1 MLHCTAC
8 IRRYLRAITG
18 DAIDLRVIHNSHLLS
33 VATTLLSRP
42 ARLHRK
48 HYATAE
54 AHLTPTPKNRAGEI
68 PTRYADGR
76 HDSSESGR
84 RNIQQLSQ
92 KSTGD
97 PLSRNEEEASG
108 PPATLQFDR
117 AALEKEIRWLRDP
130 MKLSEHTVTLLRKDE
145 YQKALE
151 LVRMSSRT
159 MACTVSWNHMLD
171 YEMYKGRVSNAMKIY
186 NDVRH
191 PSIDKLCYC

>member
-18 DAIDLRVIHNSHLLS
+18 DAIDLRVIHNPHLLS

-48 HYATAE
+48 RYATAE
-54 AHLTPTPKNRAGEI
+54 AHLTPTPRLRAGEI
-68 PTRYADGR
+68 ASRYADGR
-76 HDSSESGR
+76 HDPSESGR
-84 RNIQQLSQ
+84 RNLQQPSLKHIGDRLS
-92 KSTGD
+92 
-97 PLSRNEEEASG
+97 PNEEEASG

-117 AALEKEIRWLRDP
+117 AALEKELRWLRDP

-186 NDVRH
+186 NHVRP
-191 PSIDKLCYC
+191 PSIDEWGRC